1 MAAETA
7 RMFQALEAQAQRLM
21 GVFTKAGYEAVAPAI
36 IQPADVFLDV
46 VGENLRARTYVF
58 TDPDGEELCLR
69 PDLTVPTCRLHL
81 ERHPE
86 GNVKARY
93 CYNGPTFRFQPV
105 GASAAHPREFRQA
118 GIECFAENRR
128 PQAEVE
134 VVRIT
139 LEALKTAGLKSYGL
153 RIGDLGLFQALLD
166 AIEMPAPWRARLR
179 QQFWRPEA
187 FREEL
192 TRLSTNPAGALHD
205 LPADLVDVL
214 EADDLKDAEAA
225 VARYLDAK
233 GIELIGARS
242 LREITQGLHAVAVD
256 ASASPLSQASA
267 ELIETYVKVKAL
279 ARAAG
284 ARLADLMHRSGIDI
298 ADALSAYS
306 ERLQLLIDSGIDPA
320 QIEFSA
326 EFGRNFEYYTG
337 FVFEVVAPNLGATSP
352 VAGGG
357 RYDGLLKAVGAPE
370 PVPAVG
376 SAIHTE
382 RLLSAVSG
390 VEP

>member
-93 CYNGPTFRFQPV
+93 CYNGPAFRFQPA

-118 GIECFAENRR
+118 GIECFADSRR
-128 PQAEVE
+128 AQAEVE
-134 VVRIT
+134 VVRII
-139 LEALKTAGLKSYGL
+139 LDALKAAGLKSYGL

-166 AIEMPAPWRARLR
+166 AIEMPDTWRMRLR
-179 QQFWRPEA
+179 QQFWRPDA
-187 FREEL
+187 FRGEL
-192 TRLSTNPAGALHD
+192 VRLSNDPGRALHGLPSD
-205 LPADLVDVL
+205 LLGVL
-214 EADDLKDAEAA
+214 EADNLADAENA
-225 VARYLDAK
+225 VARYLNDK

-256 ASASPLSQASA
+256 ASSEPLSRSAA
-267 ELIETYVKVKAL
+267 ELIEAYVKVKAP

-298 ADALSAYS
+298 EDALGAYS
-306 ERLQLLIDSGIDPA
+306 ERLQLLIDSGVDPA

-337 FVFEVVAPNLGATSP
+337 FVFEVVVPNLGASSP

-357 RYDGLLKAVGAPE
+357 RYDALLKAVGAPDA
-370 PVPAVG
+370 VPAVG